1 MIYCVLELCLHYFSG
16 PIKED
21 SNFKDDDPS
30 VDYVDII
37 GTEEQLVSIF
47 IQFDDTSITNN
58 IPFY

>member
-1 MIYCVLELCLHYFSG
+1 MYWLSINDVLEQLFKCFSG

-47 IQFDDTSITNN
+47 
-58 IPFY
+58 YCV

>member
-1 MIYCVLELCLHYFSG
+1 MIYCLLELCLHYFPG

-47 IQFDDTSITNN
+47 LQFDYTNNTIN